1 MNKQLNTFLFII
13 GATIFNIITTLLF
26 LLLLVLVFV
35 NFIAPFIPTE
45 AQSWGMV
52 IIFIGAIVLSFV
64 VYRIVIRILM
74 KKIDVD
80 KYFTQLF
87 RGKRK

>member
-1 MNKQLNTFLFII
+1 MNKQLNTILFVL
-13 GATIFNIITTLLF
+13 GATLFNVLTTLLF
-26 LLLLVLVFV
+26 IFLLLVLYSLISPYLPVDV
-35 NFIAPFIPTE
+35 
-45 AQSWGMV
+45 QSWIFV
-52 IIFIGAIVLSFV
+52 VIFIGAIALSFV

-87 RGKRK
+87 RGKR